1 MMHQPTRDVVA
12 DGHIQIIRWPCES
25 AVADRARRAGAFCL
39 FVVEGQVDAPVLT
52 HAREDWIRAPAPR
65 EDFAARVAALQALA
79 GAEAQPILD
88 VDGVLHF
95 RGRSALVSPSETD
108 LLRPLTE
115 RFGSIVPREEL
126 VARFG
131 GQRTLVS
138 RNALDLR
145 VMRIRRRVASLGLAV
160 RTAWGRGYLMEV
172 AVTTD

>member
-1 MMHQPTRDVVA
+1 MTHYAYDAVTNGRL
-12 DGHIQIIRWPCES
+12 QIIRWPSES
-25 AVADRARRAGAFCL
+25 EKAERARRAGAFCL

-79 GAEAQPILD
+79 GGQAQPVLD

-95 RGRSALVSPSETD
+95 RGRSALVPPSETY

-115 RFGSIVPREEL
+115 RFGSIVAREEL
-126 VARFG
+126 LAGFG
-131 GQRTLVS
+131 GQRTRVS

-145 VMRIRRRVASLGLAV
+145 IMRIRRRVASLGLAV

-172 AVTTD
+172 AVATD